1 MHFPSLNILQ
11 RALLIDVSLQE
22 GDDALGKVEIISK
35 CLECVFAEF
44 VLLNFATLSA
54 VVLPLLQC

>member
-1 MHFPSLNILQ
+1 VHFPSLNILQ